1 MLSSNKDYL
10 SIINNLIEEQNY
22 DDALNKI
29 KELQNDDSI
38 TLTDEE
44 NTSLNNHESLLK
56 DYLKLDLIDS
66 LTEYNTQ
73 MQLLL
78 SNPLLEN
85 KSFTKMSISLKN
97 YDALLQ
103 IELASF
109 NDTKKIIFESMEENI
124 EEAARLEAE
133 EKALEEAAKLEAEKI
148 LETEN
153 NIETSSI
160 TSSSESHSSNTVSQ
174 PKIAYTS
181 AAANSSQLITVVSTG
196 GSSAEL
202 TLWQKD
208 SSGNWFEYDSMFARL
223 GSGGMKSAS
232 LVYEM
237 DMCTPTG
244 IYSLSEAFGINSNP
258 GSGLPYRVLDG
269 SEYWVDDENSPY
281 YNTMQFGEPNGRWSS
296 AEHLSSMGRS
306 YYYSIVVDYN
316 RWPVIPGKSSAIF
329 LHVDVGVPTWGCIAV
344 EESKMVK
351 ILNWISSSANPKIIL
366 DFSYDNIYNNY

>member
-1 MLSSNKDYL
+1 MKLKNILKNNATLIITIFLALTIAILSAKCMLSSNKDYL

-109 NDTKKIIFESMEENI
+109 NDTKKIIFESM
-124 EEAARLEAE
+124 
-133 EKALEEAAKLEAEKI
+133 
-148 LETEN
+148 
-153 NIETSSI
+153 
-160 TSSSESHSSNTVSQ
+160 
-174 PKIAYTS
+174 
-181 AAANSSQLITVVSTG
+181 
-196 GSSAEL
+196 
-202 TLWQKD
+202 
-208 SSGNWFEYDSMFARL
+208 
-223 GSGGMKSAS
+223 
-232 LVYEM
+232 
-237 DMCTPTG
+237 
-244 IYSLSEAFGINSNP
+244 
-258 GSGLPYRVLDG
+258 
-269 SEYWVDDENSPY
+269 
-281 YNTMQFGEPNGRWSS
+281 
-296 AEHLSSMGRS
+296 
-306 YYYSIVVDYN
+306 
-316 RWPVIPGKSSAIF
+316 
-329 LHVDVGVPTWGCIAV
+329 
-344 EESKMVK
+344 
-351 ILNWISSSANPKIIL
+351 
-366 DFSYDNIYNNY
+366 

>member
-85 KSFTKMSISLKN
+85 KSFTKMFISLKN
-97 YDALLQ
+97 YDALQ

-124 EEAARLEAE
+124 
-133 EKALEEAAKLEAEKI
+133 
-148 LETEN
+148 
-153 NIETSSI
+153 
-160 TSSSESHSSNTVSQ
+160 
-174 PKIAYTS
+174 
-181 AAANSSQLITVVSTG
+181 
-196 GSSAEL
+196 
-202 TLWQKD
+202 
-208 SSGNWFEYDSMFARL
+208 
-223 GSGGMKSAS
+223 
-232 LVYEM
+232 
-237 DMCTPTG
+237 
-244 IYSLSEAFGINSNP
+244 
-258 GSGLPYRVLDG
+258 
-269 SEYWVDDENSPY
+269 
-281 YNTMQFGEPNGRWSS
+281 
-296 AEHLSSMGRS
+296 
-306 YYYSIVVDYN
+306 
-316 RWPVIPGKSSAIF
+316 
-329 LHVDVGVPTWGCIAV
+329 
-344 EESKMVK
+344 
-351 ILNWISSSANPKIIL
+351 
-366 DFSYDNIYNNY
+366 

>member
-148 LETEN
+148 LENEN

-306 YYYSIVVDYN
+306 YCYSIVVDYN
-316 RWPVIPGKSSAIF
+316 RWPVIPVKSSAIF

>member
-85 KSFTKMSISLKN
+85 KSFTKLSISLKN

-103 IELASF
+103 TELASF

-258 GSGLPYRVLDG
+258 GSGLPYRVLDE

>member
-148 LETEN
+148 LENEN

-174 PKIAYTS
+174 SKIAYTS
-181 AAANSSQLITVVSTG
+181 AAGNSSQLITVVSTG

-306 YYYSIVVDYN
+306 YCYSIVVDYN
-316 RWPVIPGKSSAIF
+316 RWPVIPVKSSAIF
-329 LHVDVGVPTWGCIAV
+329 LHVDVSVPTWGCIAV

>member
-148 LETEN
+148 LENEN

-181 AAANSSQLITVVSTG
+181 AAGNSSQLITVVSTG

>member
-85 KSFTKMSISLKN
+85 KSFTKMFISLKN

-124 EEAARLEAE
+124 EEERRLFYVAITRAINNLYVFSPKTMRGKFREVSRFIAE
-133 EKALEEAAKLEAEKI
+133 SHLKEEAEKI
-148 LETEN
+148 DYGIEVGDMLYHRTYGEGSVIEIDKDKIIIKFKDICRSFSLKVLMEN
-153 NIETSSI
+153 NLVI
-160 TSSSESHSSNTVSQ
+160 
-174 PKIAYTS
+174 
-181 AAANSSQLITVVSTG
+181 LI
-196 GSSAEL
+196 
-202 TLWQKD
+202 
-208 SSGNWFEYDSMFARL
+208 N
-223 GSGGMKSAS
+223 
-232 LVYEM
+232 
-237 DMCTPTG
+237 
-244 IYSLSEAFGINSNP
+244 
-258 GSGLPYRVLDG
+258 
-269 SEYWVDDENSPY
+269 
-281 YNTMQFGEPNGRWSS
+281 
-296 AEHLSSMGRS
+296 
-306 YYYSIVVDYN
+306 
-316 RWPVIPGKSSAIF
+316 
-329 LHVDVGVPTWGCIAV
+329 
-344 EESKMVK
+344 
-351 ILNWISSSANPKIIL
+351 
-366 DFSYDNIYNNY
+366 

>member
-85 KSFTKMSISLKN
+85 KSFTKMFISLKN

-124 EEAARLEAE
+124 EEAKQPLFTTKSNLERSGMGFTIME
-133 EKALEEAAKLEAEKI
+133 SFMDNVEVDSVLGVGTKVTMSKKI
-148 LETEN
+148 
-153 NIETSSI
+153 
-160 TSSSESHSSNTVSQ
+160 
-174 PKIAYTS
+174 KI
-181 AAANSSQLITVVSTG
+181 NSSR
-196 GSSAEL
+196 EK
-202 TLWQKD
+202 QKD
-208 SSGNWFEYDSMFARL
+208 VENANN
-223 GSGGMKSAS
+223 
-232 LVYEM
+232 LVN
-237 DMCTPTG
+237 TG
-244 IYSLSEAFGINSNP
+244 V
-258 GSGLPYRVLDG
+258 R
-269 SEYWVDDENSPY
+269 
-281 YNTMQFGEPNGRWSS
+281 GE
-296 AEHLSSMGRS
+296 E
-306 YYYSIVVDYN
+306 
-316 RWPVIPGKSSAIF
+316 
-329 LHVDVGVPTWGCIAV
+329 
-344 EESKMVK
+344 
-351 ILNWISSSANPKIIL
+351 
-366 DFSYDNIYNNY
+366 